1 MASPAC
7 ISGLMDHQNLL
18 EGRVNQVGI
27 KLQTRPRHWVR
38 RLEECARTPWQ
49 LYQGANPRERRE
61 KARPAS
67 QTSPESHPSFPGW
80 ATNPFPGS
88 RPCMTLAAAPVPPL
102 QPPPPPPWCLT
113 ALPSSHA
120 GPPSSTQTG
129 PKHLLTPGPWHQL
142 LLRKPRCFLPY
153 PLGCPLS
160 DHTSHPSGLF
170 LDLREGCLPSEVA
183 FLCLSSTL
191 SLDL

>member
-102 QPPPPPPWCLT
+102 QPPPPHHGASPPYPPAMLALLQVLRQGPSTSSPQGLGISCCSESLDAFFLT
-113 ALPSSHA
+113 PWVVPFL
-120 GPPSSTQTG
+120 TT
-129 PKHLLTPGPWHQL
+129 LLTLQVCFWISG
-142 LLRKPRCFLPY
+142 RAACPRR
-153 PLGCPLS
+153 
-160 DHTSHPSGLF
+160 SH
-170 LDLREGCLPSEVA
+170 
-183 FLCLSSTL
+183 SSA
-191 SLDL
+191 SPPHSH